1 MGFIVNHYIKYFVHR
16 YDKEVGIPYYFF
28 KDFKGFKCE
37 ENSFFITYGSNKKT
51 QSYGTNI
58 HYFFYY
64 YDNYKDDKIILFCHG
79 MGPGHTAY
87 LAEIELLAR
96 RGYKVLTLDYAGC
109 GESGGIY
116 LGSLNKPTRDV
127 VELLNHLKLDKPIVL
142 IGHSLGG
149 YTALNTLCLRKDIT
163 KAIAISPIVQIEPL
177 LQLNTKSKFITKQLM
192 KYEKKVDGEV
202 FEISIPEYLK
212 TTTDDVFVIQS
223 SDDQMVPYNMS
234 LKVIEQIDNPHIK
247 TKRYENRKHNPNYTD
262 NAVAYMNDVFGRYYA
277 LINEKKITTDED
289 KIAYFKDVSL
299 AKLTEQDEQLFD
311 EIVDFIEK

>member
-1 MGFIVNHYIKYFVHR
+1 MGFIVNHYIKFFVHR
-16 YDKEVGIPYYFF
+16 YDKEVGVPYYSH

-37 ENSFFITYGSNKKT
+37 DYSFTN
-51 QSYGTNI
+51 SYGINI
-58 HYFFYY
+58 RYFFYY
-64 YDNYKDDKIILFCHG
+64 YDNYKTDKIILFCHG

-87 LAEIELLAR
+87 IAEIEALAR

-109 GESGGIY
+109 GESGGKY

-127 VELLNHLKLDKPIVL
+127 IDLLNHLKLDKPIVL
-142 IGHSLGG
+142 IGHSMGG
-149 YTALNTLCLRKDIT
+149 YTALNTLCLRKEIT
-163 KAIAISPIVQIEPL
+163 KAIAISPIVRIEPL
-177 LQLNTKSKFITKQLM
+177 LQLNTKSKFITRHLM
-192 KYEKKVDGEV
+192 RYERKVDREV
-202 FEISIPEYLK
+202 FDIDIPEYLK

-223 SDDQMVPYNMS
+223 TDDQMVPYNMS

-262 NAVAYMNDVFGRYYA
+262 SAVAYMNDVFGKYYA
-277 LINEKKITTDED
+277 LIREKKITTDED

-311 EIVDFIEK
+311 EMVDFIEK